1 MPADHWQGSKH
12 RWRPQTRGPAAPWLD
27 WLAAPLPC
35 PSPSCLSGGLSKEE
49 ALLGEGGEKPTTAD
63 SSMHHISLFCDSEIV
78 FSVYVRWHLCT
89 LETVV
94 LCLLPIMPQNTENHQ
109 VNKLIFVV
117 ETKYKKL
124 MDFIVQYI
132 HCEKL
137 CLSVWG
143 FSVFLSKCNMKESFM
158 PLGKQLEFD
167 TLSLQ
172 LTCWQTSAFKRSGA
186 LFVFVLKGSCRIRL
200 WVTM

>member
-1 MPADHWQGSKH
+1 MA
-12 RWRPQTRGPAAPWLD
+12 
-27 WLAAPLPC
+27 WLAGSSTA
-35 PSPSCLSGGLSKEE
+35 LSISIMSEWWSVKRRGIIRGGRGKSNNSRFFNASHFSILWFW
-49 ALLGEGGEKPTTAD
+49 D
-63 SSMHHISLFCDSEIV
+63 H

-94 LCLLPIMPQNTENHQ
+94 RCLLPIMPQNTENHQ

-124 MDFIVQYI
+124 IDFIAQYI
-132 HCEKL
+132 HCKKL

-143 FSVFLSKCNMKESFM
+143 FSVFLSKCNTKESFM
-158 PLGKQLEFD
+158 LLGMQLEFD

-200 WVTM
+200 CVTM